1 MKIGLI
7 SDTHGHLPADVF
19 KVFRDVDLIMHAGD
33 IGDIAVIKELE
44 AIAPVSAIYGN
55 IDTWPIVS
63 SYPIMQT
70 TKIESYIF
78 YLIHDIVNVKHFR
91 FELFKKN
98 ISPDI
103 VVYGHTHIPSHK
115 YYQNILFINPGSA
128 SRPKANKKGSV
139 ATLILTKN
147 KSLCIPECFDIS
159 WR

>member
-19 KVFRDVDLIMHAGD
+19 KVFKDVDHIMHAGD
-33 IGDIAVIKELE
+33 IGDPTVIKELE

-63 SYPIMQT
+63 SFPIMQI
-70 TKIESYIF
+70 TKIKSYTF
-78 YLIHDIVNVKHFR
+78 CLIHDIVSVKHFR
-91 FELFKKN
+91 FELLKKSL
-98 ISPDI
+98 SPDF

-115 YYQNILFINPGSA
+115 YYQNTLFINPGSA

-139 ATLILTKN
+139 AILVLTKK
-147 KSLCIPECFDIS
+147 KSLCVPEYFDIS